1 MKNKAFSFLEV
12 IIAIILFLITIFPIM
27 ELNREILKINR
38 KYMEIEQSEK
48 NFYLVEKNITAKGY
62 TFLYSNL
69 GNYEYKIGENK
80 DSNHIFGDIKF
91 LYENNNGDKILIF
104 IEKTIFSSEVE
115 RNNFIILKIEFYSRN
130 RVFKKEKLISEYD
143 EYY

>member
-1 MKNKAFSFLEV
+1 MRSRAFSFVEV
-12 IIAIILFLITIFPIM
+12 IISMGLFLITIFPIM

-48 NFYLVEKNITAKGY
+48 NFHLFEKTIISKGY
-62 TFLYSNL
+62 KFLLLNL
-69 GNYEYKIGENK
+69 GNYEYTIGKNQNV
-80 DSNHIFGDIKF
+80 NHILGDIKF
-91 LYENNNGDKILIF
+91 LYENNKDEKILLSINKIMISDKI
-104 IEKTIFSSEVE
+104 EQ
-115 RNNFIILKIEFYSRN
+115 NNFVILKMEFHSKN

>member
-1 MKNKAFSFLEV
+1 MRGRAFSFVEV
-12 IIAIILFLITIFPIM
+12 IISMGLFLITIFPIM

-48 NFYLVEKNITAKGY
+48 NFHLFEKTIISKGY
-62 TFLYSNL
+62 KFLLLNL
-69 GNYEYKIGENK
+69 GNYEYIVAENQNV
-80 DSNHIFGDIKF
+80 NHILGDIKF